1 MRQRRF
7 VFALAAIIFSGFGLA
22 QEMSFEVRVRDAE
35 TGLPLTNATVRAGFQ
50 HRTYSW
56 NESMSSTPVFAKT
69 DERGVAQINGK
80 SNCGEVWCTVKG
92 LDDYYKPQPIRFF
105 GDKGECKGVARNMIR
120 LFVPEKWIVTNDVR
134 IMMRKVG
141 NPIPLCA
148 KRIER
153 WEESGLYPAGTNT
166 IAYDL
171 MQGDWLPPL
180 GKGVHADVELVHR
193 RIDKG
198 EGCLYQG
205 SKVKKIW
212 RDEVDLRFTGKD
224 NGLVGYTSDP
234 SETLRIRTA
243 PEDGYSPTHLIWAE
257 KDKNLRYH
265 TSEDP
270 NRSYAFRIRTRRNE
284 RGEIVEAFYGK
295 IYRNPRLLDGGGYP
309 LHGFDMIYYLNP
321 TPLDRNLEWDR
332 KNNGFKGECPPYRLP

>member
-1 MRQRRF
+1 MKRIITLLSA
-7 VFALAAIIFSGFGLA
+7 VFAAQFAWTGELSFKAIVIDA
-22 QEMSFEVRVRDAE
+22 DTQTPMSNV
-35 TGLPLTNATVRAGFQ
+35 TVVAGFR
-50 HRTYSW
+50 HNTFSW
-56 NESMSSTPVFAKT
+56 DNPGKYDDVVGVSSPDGTVLF
-69 DERGVAQINGK
+69 RG
-80 SNCGEVWCTVKG
+80 STNCGKVICTVTDCPG
-92 LDDYYKPQPIRFF
+92 YYDARPIYLY
-105 GDKGECKGVARNMIR
+105 GDKGECKGVAHNMIR

-141 NPIPLCA
+141 SPIPLCA
-148 KRIER
+148 KRVKR
-153 WEESGLYPAGTNT
+153 WDENGLYPPGTNM

-180 GKGVHADVELVHR
+180 GKGVYADLELVHR

-198 EGCLYQG
+198 EGHLYEWE
-205 SKVKKIW
+205 KLEKIW
-212 RDEVDLRFTGKD
+212 RDEIELRFTGEG
-224 NGLVGYTSDP
+224 NGLVAFSSHP
-234 SETLRIRTA
+234 SETLRVRTA
-243 PEDGYSPTHLIWAE
+243 PEGGYRPNLLVWAE
-257 KDKNLRYH
+257 MDKRLKRH